1 MYLGYRGYQL
11 LFDLAGLVILLTVVA
26 GLMVFAWL
34 AYRRNSTA
42 AKGLAVVVSALCMVQ
57 VYRGAMVTDSAWV
70 VMLGAIENASDAERD
85 QRVLDLRSKLAG
97 ADDASPRLVHRLE
110 EVECLSRSVAA
121 EGLRDA
127 SRVGAG
133 GRSG

>member
-42 AKGLAVVVSALCMVQ
+42 AKGLAVVVSALCMV
-57 VYRGAMVTDSAWV
+57 
-70 VMLGAIENASDAERD
+70 
-85 QRVLDLRSKLAG
+85 
-97 ADDASPRLVHRLE
+97 
-110 EVECLSRSVAA
+110 
-121 EGLRDA
+121 
-127 SRVGAG
+127 
-133 GRSG
+133 